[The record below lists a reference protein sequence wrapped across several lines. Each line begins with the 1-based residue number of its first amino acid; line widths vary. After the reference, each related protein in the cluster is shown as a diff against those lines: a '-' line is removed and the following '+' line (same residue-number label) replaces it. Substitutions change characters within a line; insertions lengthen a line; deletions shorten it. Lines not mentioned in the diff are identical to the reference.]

1 MFLLAWVRP
10 LVLSPPPTVDT
21 DLAYS
26 RERFEVALLIQSI
39 LMIAAQVREFRS
51 PVHRLDT
58 DENHLT
64 ACFAVHLHP
73 LQAEA
78 KS

>member
-10 LVLSPPPTVDT
+10 LVLSPLPTVDT

-51 PVHRLDT
+51 PVHHFDT

-64 ACFAVHLHP
+64 ACFTVYLHP
-73 LQAEA
+73 LQAKA